1 VITADIDLV
10 PYDDRGYRVAFIEA
24 FRRRGIYPSG
34 VRNLSIESLV
44 WPTAQESENHIF
56 QVISQKLGYTPD
68 RNLLFGEREGMFN
81 ELAHY
86 RAMIHEFIRNNLDDM
101 VTFEKLTGLAL
112 CPTSLLPDLIPGH
125 DGKNLFEVHSM
136 YPAQRVGPDGN
147 LLNQFIINITQTRRV
162 KLYPDLENSELV
174 SFRGGCTLILD
185 LDTQRLRY
193 CIVKPIND
201 PVRLEAQLEYI
212 RSNDNGTLRALY
224 FGTAY
229 RELFAQLHRE
239 G

>member
-1 VITADIDLV
+1 VDLV

-44 WPTAQESENHIF
+44 WPTALESENHNF
-56 QVISQKLGYTPD
+56 QEISNKLGYTPD
-68 RNLLFGEREGMFN
+68 RRLLFGDRKEMFN

-86 RAMIHEFIRNNLDDM
+86 RAMIHEFIRSNLDDLP
-101 VTFEKLTGLAL
+101 TFERLTGLAL
-112 CPTSLLPDLIPGH
+112 RPTNQLPDLVPGH
-125 DGKNLFEVHSM
+125 DGKNLFEVHSI

-147 LLNQFIINITQTRRV
+147 LLNQFILNITQTRRV
-162 KLYPDLENSELV
+162 KLYPDQADSPKV

-193 CIVKPIND
+193 CIVKPIYD
-201 PVRLEAQLEYI
+201 PARMEAQLQYI
-212 RSNDNGTLRALY
+212 RQNDNGSLRALY

-239 G
+239 A